1 MISLQVVL
9 SVVYQSEVLMEEK
22 VNVTRES
29 LATTSQEAV
38 AAFIKKTHPDIDEI
52 INVLLAKNADY
63 GDAWQ
68 RFGIFT
74 PLIRENDKILR
85 VKTLSGGQQALV
97 ADENIIDTITDIV
110 GYGLLALLK
119 LKHNSDLSNENL
131 VPEELI
137 IQSLPDVDQAIA
149 DDDEGDYDPTFDE
162 QEGLS
167 EIFEPFEP
175 GLP

>member
-1 MISLQVVL
+1 
-9 SVVYQSEVLMEEK
+9 MEEK

-97 ADENIIDTITDIV
+97 AGENIIDTITDIV

-137 IQSLPDVDQAIA
+137 IQSLPDI
-149 DDDEGDYDPTFDE
+149 DEGHDPNPDTSPFME
-162 QEGLS
+162 LLS
-167 EIFEPFEP
+167 EE
-175 GLP
+175 